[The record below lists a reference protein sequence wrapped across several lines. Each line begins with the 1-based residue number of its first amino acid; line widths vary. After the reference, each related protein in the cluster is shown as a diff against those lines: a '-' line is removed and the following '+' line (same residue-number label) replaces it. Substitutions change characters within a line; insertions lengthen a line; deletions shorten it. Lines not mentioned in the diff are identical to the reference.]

1 MKIHLTDTSFLCCP
15 EEMKTE
21 TPPEGMAER
30 VKNSVMAEIKP
41 KRSRKILRTSLI
53 AAVIAALMTVAAFAA
68 VHYSLIAEKA
78 EGPIKTESI
87 VYGENG
93 EILDQ
98 RKEYIPEAGLKLSV
112 CGPESE
118 YYLPEFRCYY
128 LPHAPQ
134 FAYTDSEGW
143 TDNILDTADNDAIPF
158 IIYIQPLSKGEN
170 EFVITGKPEIIA
182 EKYWDN
188 WYVLSITSDYKG
200 SEHYF
205 YANDRLNYVIL
216 LNEENGWMINIV
228 GSDSIE
234 ECEKIAAGLEIR
246 ESDRLYNNISE
257 SEGCSVIGVSIG

>member
-21 TPPEGMAER
+21 TPPEGLADR
-30 VKNSVMAEIKP
+30 VKSSVMSEIKP
-41 KRSRKILRTSLI
+41 KRSRKILKTSLI

-78 EGPIKTESI
+78 EGPIKTEHI
-87 VYGENG
+87 IYGEQG

-98 RKEYIPEAGLKLSV
+98 YKEYIPEAGLRLSV
-112 CGPESE
+112 RGPEAE

-128 LPHAPQ
+128 LPYEPQ

-143 TDNILDTADNDAIPF
+143 TNYVSDLAENNAILFNIF
-158 IIYIQPLSKGEN
+158 VQPLSKGDN
-170 EFVITGKPEIIA
+170 EFIITGKPEIIS
-182 EKYWDN
+182 EKYWDD
-188 WYVLSITSDYKG
+188 WYVLSLSSDYKG

-205 YANDRLNYVIL
+205 FANDRLNYVIL
-216 LNEENGWMINIV
+216 LNEENGWMINVV

-234 ECEKIAAGLEIR
+234 ELEKIAAGLEIR
-246 ESDRLYNNISE
+246 ESDRLYDNISE